1 VSRRTLTILITILFI
16 LLAWTFF
23 ASDRGVLDVL
33 ERMGAAISK
42 LFD

>member
-1 VSRRTLTILITILFI
+1 VSRRTLTILIAILFI

-23 ASDRGVLDVL
+23 SPDRGLVGVL
-33 ERMGAAISK
+33 EWIGAGISK